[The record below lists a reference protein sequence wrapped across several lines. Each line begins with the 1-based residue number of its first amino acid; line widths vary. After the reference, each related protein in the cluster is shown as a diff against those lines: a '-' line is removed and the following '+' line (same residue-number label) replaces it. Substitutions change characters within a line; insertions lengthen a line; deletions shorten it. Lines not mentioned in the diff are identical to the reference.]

1 MSKTQNL
8 FKSIAKVLAPPPR
21 LKVSDWADRYRRLSS
36 ESSAEPG
43 QWNTSRAE
51 YQRGIMDALNEPSTE
66 RVVLMTSAQVGKT
79 EILLNAIGYYMD
91 YDPSPI
97 MVLQPTLDMAKT
109 FSKDRLAPMLRD
121 SPALKD
127 KVGDPRS
134 RDSDNT
140 VLHKKFTGGHVTIV
154 GANSPSSLASRP
166 VRILLA
172 DEVDRYPPSA
182 GEEGDPLSLAIKRT
196 TTFWNRKMVFVSTPT
211 IKGYSR
217 IEQEYE
223 NSTREEWKV
232 ACPHC
237 GEYQAFRWS
246 QIRFD
251 DGTMEC
257 PNCRSRFDEFVW
269 KRQPGKWVA
278 REENQGSRGFHLNEL
293 ASPWRRWEEVI
304 ADFKKA
310 KDSPELLKTWVN
322 TSLGESWEEKSDTD
336 ASLVMKRREQYMA
349 QVPDEVLLLTCGVDV
364 QDDRLEL
371 EVVGWSHGKESWGI
385 EYQVFIGDTSQDP
398 VWKQLD
404 QYLQK
409 EFTYADGTGIHIT
422 STCID
427 SGGHRTSEVYKFC
440 RAREHRRIFAVK
452 GRGGEGIPF
461 IGKPSRNNRENAA
474 LFVLGVDQGKATIIS
489 RLKINFEGDGYCHF
503 PMKKETG
510 YNEDFFEGITSESMR
525 IITKKGIRK
534 VTWVK
539 RPGVR
544 NEPLDCRNYATAAME
559 IFNPDFSYLE
569 KNYKASLGM
578 AQRPIPKRRKIISKG
593 V

>member
-1 MSKTQNL
+1 MNKTQNL

-21 LKVSDWADRYRRLSS
+21 LMVSDWADRYRRLSS

-51 YQRGIMDALNEPSTE
+51 YQRGIMDALNDPRTE

-385 EYQVFIGDTSQDP
+385 EYQVFIGDTSQEP

-404 QYLQK
+404 HYLQK
-409 EFTYADGTGIHIT
+409 EFTYADGAGIHIT

-525 IITKKGIRK
+525 IITKKGVRK

-578 AQRPIPKRRKIISKG
+578 AQKPIPKRRKIISKG

>member
-1 MSKTQNL
+1 MNKTQNL

-51 YQRGIMDALNEPSTE
+51 YQRGIMDALNDPSTE

-257 PNCRSRFDEFVW
+257 PSCRSRFDEFVW

-525 IITKKGIRK
+525 IVTKKGVRK

-578 AQRPIPKRRKIISKG
+578 AQKSIPKRRKIISKG

>member
-1 MSKTQNL
+1 MNKTQNL

-21 LKVSDWADRYRRLSS
+21 LMVSDWADRYRRLSS

-51 YQRGIMDALNEPSTE
+51 YQRGIMDALNDPSTE

-211 IKGYSR
+211 IKGHSR

-385 EYQVFIGDTSQDP
+385 EYQVFIGDTSQEP

-404 QYLQK
+404 HYLQK

-510 YNEDFFEGITSESMR
+510 YNEDFFEGITSESMQ
-525 IITKKGIRK
+525 IVTKKGVRK

-578 AQRPIPKRRKIISKG
+578 AQKPIPKRRKIISKG

>member
-1 MSKTQNL
+1 MNKTQNL

-51 YQRGIMDALNEPSTE
+51 YQRGIMDALNDPSIE

-404 QYLQK
+404 RYLQK
-409 EFTYADGTGIHIT
+409 VFTYADGTGIHIT

-578 AQRPIPKRRKIISKG
+578 AQKPIPKRRKIISKG

>member
-1 MSKTQNL
+1 MNKTQNL
-8 FKSIAKVLAPPPR
+8 FKSISKVLAPPPR

-51 YQRGIMDALNEPSTE
+51 YQRGIMDALNDPSTE

-278 REENQGSRGFHLNEL
+278 REDNQGSRGFHLNEL

-385 EYQVFIGDTSQDP
+385 EYQVFVGDTSQDP

-404 QYLQK
+404 RYLQK

-525 IITKKGIRK
+525 IVTKKGVRK

>member
-1 MSKTQNL
+1 MNKTQNL

-51 YQRGIMDALNEPSTE
+51 YQRGIMDALNDPRTE

-364 QDDRLEL
+364 QDDRLEM

-409 EFTYADGTGIHIT
+409 EFTYADGAGIHIT

-525 IITKKGIRK
+525 IVTKKGVRK

-578 AQRPIPKRRKIISKG
+578 AQKPIPKRRKIISKG

>member
-1 MSKTQNL
+1 MNKTQNL

-51 YQRGIMDALNEPSTE
+51 YQRGIMDALNDPSTE

-578 AQRPIPKRRKIISKG
+578 AQKPIPKRRKIISKG

>member
-1 MSKTQNL
+1 MNKTQNL

-21 LKVSDWADRYRRLSS
+21 LMVSDWADRYRRLSS

-51 YQRGIMDALNEPSTE
+51 YQRGIMDALNDPITE

-278 REENQGSRGFHLNEL
+278 RQENQGSRGFHLNEL

-409 EFTYADGTGIHIT
+409 EFTYADGAGIHIT

-525 IITKKGIRK
+525 IVTKKGVRK

-578 AQRPIPKRRKIISKG
+578 AQKPIPKRRKIISKG

>member
-1 MSKTQNL
+1 MNKTQNL

-21 LKVSDWADRYRRLSS
+21 LMVSDWADRYRRLSS

-51 YQRGIMDALNEPSTE
+51 YQRGIMDALNDPSTE

-232 ACPHC
+232 ACPNC

-404 QYLQK
+404 RYLQK

-525 IITKKGIRK
+525 IVTKKGVRK

-539 RPGVR
+539 RSGVR

-578 AQRPIPKRRKIISKG
+578 AQKPIPKRRKIISKG

>member
-1 MSKTQNL
+1 MNKTQAL
-8 FKSIAKVLAPPPR
+8 FKSIANVLAPPPR

-51 YQRGIMDALNEPSTE
+51 YQRGIMDALNDPSTE

-237 GEYQAFRWS
+237 GEYQAFSWA

-257 PNCRSRFDEFVW
+257 SSCRNRFDEFVW

-404 QYLQK
+404 RYLQK

-525 IITKKGIRK
+525 IVTKKGVRK

-544 NEPLDCRNYATAAME
+544 NEPLDCRNYAMAAME

-578 AQRPIPKRRKIISKG
+578 AQKPIPKRRKIISKG

>member
-1 MSKTQNL
+1 MNKTQNL
-8 FKSIAKVLAPPPR
+8 FKAIAKVLAPPPR

-51 YQRGIMDALNEPSTE
+51 YQRGIMDALNDPSTE

-385 EYQVFIGDTSQDP
+385 EYQVFIGDTSQEP

-404 QYLQK
+404 RYLQK
-409 EFTYADGTGIHIT
+409 EFTYADGAGIHIT

-474 LFVLGVDQGKATIIS
+474 LFVLGVDQGKPQSFHA
-489 RLKINFEGDGYCHF
+489 
-503 PMKKETG
+503 
-510 YNEDFFEGITSESMR
+510 
-525 IITKKGIRK
+525 
-534 VTWVK
+534 
-539 RPGVR
+539 
-544 NEPLDCRNYATAAME
+544 
-559 IFNPDFSYLE
+559 
-569 KNYKASLGM
+569 
-578 AQRPIPKRRKIISKG
+578 
-593 V
+593 

>member
-1 MSKTQNL
+1 MNKTQNL
-8 FKSIAKVLAPPPR
+8 FKSISKVLAPPPR

-51 YQRGIMDALNEPSTE
+51 YQRGIMDALNDPSTE

-278 REENQGSRGFHLNEL
+278 REDNQGSRGFHLNEL

-310 KDSPELLKTWVN
+310 KGSPELLKTWVN

-489 RLKINFEGDGYCHF
+489 RLKISFEGDGYCHF

>member
-1 MSKTQNL
+1 MNKTQNL

-51 YQRGIMDALNEPSTE
+51 YQRGIMDALNDPRTE

-257 PNCRSRFDEFVW
+257 PSCRSRFDEFVW

-409 EFTYADGTGIHIT
+409 EFTYADGAGIHIT

-525 IITKKGIRK
+525 IVTKKGVRK

-578 AQRPIPKRRKIISKG
+578 AQKPIPKRRKIISKG

>member
-1 MSKTQNL
+1 MNKTQNL

-51 YQRGIMDALNEPSTE
+51 YQRGIMDALNDPSTE

-525 IITKKGIRK
+525 IVTKKGVRK

-539 RPGVR
+539 RSGVR

-578 AQRPIPKRRKIISKG
+578 AQKPIPKRRKIISKG

>member
-1 MSKTQNL
+1 MNKTQNL

-51 YQRGIMDALNEPSTE
+51 YQRGIMDALNDPSTE

-385 EYQVFIGDTSQDP
+385 EYQVFIGDTSQEP

-404 QYLQK
+404 RYLQK
-409 EFTYADGTGIHIT
+409 EFTYADGAGIHIT

-525 IITKKGIRK
+525 IVTKKGVRK

-539 RPGVR
+539 RSGVR

-578 AQRPIPKRRKIISKG
+578 AQKPIPKRRKIISKG

>member
-1 MSKTQNL
+1 MNKTQNL

-21 LKVSDWADRYRRLSS
+21 LMVSDWADRYRRLSS

-51 YQRGIMDALNEPSTE
+51 YQRGIMDALNDPSTE

-257 PNCRSRFDEFVW
+257 PSCRSRFDEFVW

-525 IITKKGIRK
+525 IVTKKGVRK

-578 AQRPIPKRRKIISKG
+578 AQKPIPKRRKIISKG

>member
-1 MSKTQNL
+1 MNKTQDL
-8 FKSIAKVLAPPPR
+8 FKSIAKILAPPPR
-21 LKVSDWADRYRRLSS
+21 LMVSDWADRYRRLSS

-51 YQRGIMDALNEPSTE
+51 YQRGIMDALNDPSTE

-364 QDDRLEL
+364 QDDRLEM

-404 QYLQK
+404 RYLQK
-409 EFTYADGTGIHIT
+409 EFTYADGAGIHIT

-525 IITKKGIRK
+525 IVTKKGVRK

-539 RPGVR
+539 RPGVL

-569 KNYKASLGM
+569 KYYKASLGL
-578 AQRPIPKRRKIISKG
+578 AQKPIPKRRKIISKG

>member
-1 MSKTQNL
+1 MNKTQNL
-8 FKSIAKVLAPPPR
+8 FKAIAKVLAPPPR
-21 LKVSDWADRYRRLSS
+21 LMVSDWADRYRRLSS

-51 YQRGIMDALNEPSTE
+51 YQRGIMDALNDPSTE

-257 PNCRSRFDEFVW
+257 PSCRSRFDEFVW

-278 REENQGSRGFHLNEL
+278 REGNQGSRGFHLNEL

-385 EYQVFIGDTSQDP
+385 EYQVFIGDTSQEP

-404 QYLQK
+404 RYLQK
-409 EFTYADGTGIHIT
+409 EFTYADGAGIHIT

>member
-1 MSKTQNL
+1 MNKTQNL
-8 FKSIAKVLAPPPR
+8 FKSVAKVLAPPPR

-51 YQRGIMDALNEPSTE
+51 YQRGIMDALNDPSTE

-525 IITKKGIRK
+525 IITKKGVRK

-544 NEPLDCRNYATAAME
+544 NEPLDCRNYAMAAME

-578 AQRPIPKRRKIISKG
+578 AQKPIPKRRKIISKG

>member
-1 MSKTQNL
+1 MNKTQNL
-8 FKSIAKVLAPPPR
+8 FKAIAKVLAPPPR

-51 YQRGIMDALNEPSTE
+51 YQRGIMDALNDPSTE

-385 EYQVFIGDTSQDP
+385 EYQVFIGDTSQEP

-404 QYLQK
+404 RYLQK
-409 EFTYADGTGIHIT
+409 EFTYADGAGIHIT

-489 RLKINFEGDGYCHF
+489 RLKINFEGGGYCHF

-525 IITKKGIRK
+525 IVTKKGVRK

>member
-1 MSKTQNL
+1 MNKTQNL

-21 LKVSDWADRYRRLSS
+21 LKVSDWADRYRCLSS

-51 YQRGIMDALNEPSTE
+51 YQRGIMDALNDPSTE

-364 QDDRLEL
+364 QDDRLEM

-525 IITKKGIRK
+525 IVTKKGVRK

-578 AQRPIPKRRKIISKG
+578 AQKPIPKRRKIISKG

>member
-1 MSKTQNL
+1 MNKTQNL

-51 YQRGIMDALNEPSTE
+51 YQRGIMDALNDPSTE

-385 EYQVFIGDTSQDP
+385 AYQVFIGDTSQDP

-525 IITKKGIRK
+525 IVTKKGIRK